1 MILNKIC
8 NAYNT
13 LESQNQMFTDIE
25 SFLKNDNKV
34 IVNNLRHERDDILS
48 YHLYKVDGNV
58 KKRILQNLNFDHHS
72 DS

>member
-58 KKRILQNLNFDHHS
+58 KKDTTKFKF
-72 DS
+72 